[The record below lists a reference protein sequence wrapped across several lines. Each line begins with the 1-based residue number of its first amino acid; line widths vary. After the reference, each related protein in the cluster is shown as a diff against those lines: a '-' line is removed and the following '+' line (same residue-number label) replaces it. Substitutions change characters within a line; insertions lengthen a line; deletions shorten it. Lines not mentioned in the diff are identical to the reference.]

1 MSAELLLYRDAD
13 AAEVM
18 ASAEAALS
26 QYCERVSGGLG
37 LDVVRSQLIAAL
49 SVSGV
54 YRVNLVSPNA
64 DIVVPENG
72 WAHATA
78 QTVTLA
84 GVENG

>member
-1 MSAELLLYRDAD
+1 MTRLPEFSLWEEDIELISRG
-13 AAEVM
+13 
-18 ASAEAALS
+18 
-26 QYCERVSGGLG
+26 ERVSGGLG